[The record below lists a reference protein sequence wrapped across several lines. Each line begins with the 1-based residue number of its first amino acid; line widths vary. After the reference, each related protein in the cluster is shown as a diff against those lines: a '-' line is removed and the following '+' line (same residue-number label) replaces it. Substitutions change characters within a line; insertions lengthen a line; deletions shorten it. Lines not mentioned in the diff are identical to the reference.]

1 MNLTLLLAP
10 FFHNADPIAEEKPLV
25 CPKVLPEFARLCVRQ
40 CYEDSDCGE
49 GDRVC
54 CGTDCGGVC
63 IDGVPPEEVTT
74 PQPIVEELLVCPV
87 VFPDASSG
95 CVEATCSEDMPCGG
109 NELCCHN
116 GCVSTCVAGIRGEEA
131 LKDLIQSTM
140 AIEENPSGATR
151 EAIIA
156 ADDIGSEPLVCSPVL
171 SGTAGICVEM
181 CSEEQPCGREQMCC
195 PNGCGHLCM
204 AGVTEEEAEQIRQA
218 QDTPSGATRAVSL
231 LVGVVSTVVG
241 MRMVS
246 SVAPAQ
252 PGELCCSNGCGKVCK
267 VGVTQAEYD
276 KLADFNKRSITGFS
290 LMIDFDDN
298 ADLNEIA
305 ANLNSEKLGKIFP
318 ASTESPNVSILHALK
333 MAIVKV
339 KTSEREDADALES
352 FVKGIPA
359 VSAATKSMEIEWNYA
374 KDSAVVGRG
383 GLRNPPSNDMIL
395 TTHTL
400 AQFGMLENI
409 LPFLLMSALTHSTA
423 LTRLLIIVLVR
434 AYEYR
439 DLADTIKTVEEAHE
453 KGTRARE
460 SEVADL
466 KRRIEEAQQTSKDK
480 IQKLQRKIRTL
491 VDENGELKEA
501 NEMESLTIESLRRG
515 QKELQGRVESLEK
528 HREKLRQVVDHLAGQ
543 LATKDG
549 SLRHKEVYK
558 LTEHFE
564 DLMAS
569 PRQQTRRDGP
579 LVHDLGDAA
588 AAQALVGLMPKDVAA
603 HIRRCES
610 EILTLKA
617 RNSSLEASN
626 SRLVSKARAAHYRG
640 LEAKHYKHVDTAAR
654 TILQLKRQLQEE
666 RKKREKQ
673 ETYIR
678 RLERK
683 LLEKTT
689 RGSTDRSLSRG
700 GRSLDAGAVIKI
712 AAAELGVTTATD
724 DTTMDVRSGLFSE
737 GFDDPEAFGME
748 HPRLSSDLAPLLEA
762 TEETMES
769 REGTGPLKQVLDRWE
784 KTQRERRD
792 KLKNEPRAR
801 SSTPPLRKDRI
812 GGSEDDLLGGVSA
825 SQRGGHDVKCSA

>member
-1 MNLTLLLAP
+1 MTRFSPVSRSTVSLM
-10 FFHNADPIAEEKPLV
+10 HSSRVAEI
-25 CPKVLPEFARLCVRQ
+25 
-40 CYEDSDCGE
+40 GE
-49 GDRVC
+49 SA
-54 CGTDCGGVC
+54 
-63 IDGVPPEEVTT
+63 
-74 PQPIVEELLVCPV
+74 
-87 VFPDASSG
+87 FPRK
-95 CVEATCSEDMPCGG
+95 M
-109 NELCCHN
+109 
-116 GCVSTCVAGIRGEEA
+116 
-131 LKDLIQSTM
+131 
-140 AIEENPSGATR
+140 
-151 EAIIA
+151 
-156 ADDIGSEPLVCSPVL
+156 CSPVL

-374 KDSAVVGRG
+374 KDSAVVGRVS
-383 GLRNPPSNDMIL
+383 NPSSSMPSKKVMIRASAAL
-395 TTHTL
+395 VVELLSSLPLLKGYPEMDYTSRFDADSNTTICRFNNYHFATEQYEEL
-400 AQFGMLENI
+400 QFTVREDATNI
-409 LPFLLMSALTHSTA
+409 LYSAAREHPQVFVNSQ
-423 LTRLLIIVLVR
+423 IVLVR

-528 HREKLRQVVDHLAGQ
+528 HRETLRQVVDHLAGQ

-654 TILQLKRQLQEE
+654 TIL
-666 RKKREKQ
+666 
-673 ETYIR
+673 
-678 RLERK
+678 
-683 LLEKTT
+683 
-689 RGSTDRSLSRG
+689 
-700 GRSLDAGAVIKI
+700 
-712 AAAELGVTTATD
+712 
-724 DTTMDVRSGLFSE
+724 
-737 GFDDPEAFGME
+737 
-748 HPRLSSDLAPLLEA
+748 
-762 TEETMES
+762 
-769 REGTGPLKQVLDRWE
+769 
-784 KTQRERRD
+784 
-792 KLKNEPRAR
+792 
-801 SSTPPLRKDRI
+801 
-812 GGSEDDLLGGVSA
+812 
-825 SQRGGHDVKCSA
+825 